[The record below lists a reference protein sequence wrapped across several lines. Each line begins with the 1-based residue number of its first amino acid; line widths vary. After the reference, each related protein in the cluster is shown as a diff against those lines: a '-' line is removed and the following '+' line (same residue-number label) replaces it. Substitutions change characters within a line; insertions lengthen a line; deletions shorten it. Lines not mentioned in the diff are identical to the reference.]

1 MSETLKRLPVK
12 IKEILFEFE
21 ALIKPSD
28 DPQTVLMGTWVE
40 VEKLKALLEHVRLRE
55 DLLRCLDE
63 ALGDEIKDHR
73 LTKKRKISSFKK
85 GLRDGQQVKVKP
97 IVLSEY
103 TGIADCP
110 NCYNRLGSEDS
121 FCWNCGAEVE
131 RSG

>member
-85 GLRDGQQVKVKP
+85 GLRDAQRETVKP
-97 IVLSEY
+97 EWDTPY
-103 TGIADCP
+103 DYCP
-110 NCYNRLGSEDS
+110 
-121 FCWNCGAEVE
+121 CGCKMRGRYEMCI
-131 RSG
+131 G

>member
-1 MSETLKRLPVK
+1 MTP
-12 IKEILFEFE
+12 
-21 ALIKPSD
+21 
-28 DPQTVLMGTWVE
+28 
-40 VEKLKALLEHVRLRE
+40 
-55 DLLRCLDE
+55 
-63 ALGDEIKDHR
+63 DEIKKLLERDEP
-73 LTKKRKISSFKK
+73 TEEFEEWADSNRKTSYTSLPELIFEWECYQK
-85 GLRDGQQVKVKP
+85 GLRDGQRVKVKP